1 MRIHDPNLTGASAAA
16 SGAPETQRSGGA
28 RGAAAAN
35 GIRAD
40 RVEIS
45 GAVGSIARALTSN
58 AADRAGRVRELT
70 AQYQGGRFQPDP
82 VATSRAIIADAL
94 APA

>member
-1 MRIHDPNLTGASAAA
+1 MRIHDPNLTGASAATG
-16 SGAPETQRSGGA
+16 GAPETQRTGGA
-28 RGAAAAN
+28 RGAASGN
-35 GIRAD
+35 RVGAD

-70 AQYQGGRFQPDP
+70 AQYQSGRFQPDAA
-82 VATSRAIIADAL
+82 ATSGAMIADAL